1 MRRDAYN
8 ESSNSS
14 EDEEAKPVMTENK
27 KSPLK
32 SGTVKTLASNASQ
45 NEPF

>member
-14 EDEEAKPVMTENK
+14 EDEEAKPVLTENK
-27 KSPLK
+27 KSPIK
-32 SGTVKTLASNASQ
+32 GTVKTLASNASQ